1 MPFASLPTAHS
12 LLHHSSTFILVL
24 LAFIYARGLL
34 RSRRSI
40 PNALSNW
47 HVSAFFVGLLC
58 IWIAVDSPLGTL
70 DHQWLS
76 VHMVQHLL
84 LMTVSAP
91 LVLLGGFPLLF
102 LNGLPQRFTRTI
114 MGPVLN
120 ASPVQSFARMITNP
134 FFCWL
139 IAMVVLIGWHIPAA
153 YSMARDSV
161 TWHHLE
167 EASFLIAGVLF
178 WWPVIEPWPTVSR
191 YSRWY
196 IVLYLFLATLPCD
209 ALSAYLAFCDK
220 IVYPGYLSVP
230 HLNMSA
236 MQDQQCA
243 GALMWVVVTF
253 AYLLPAVLLT
263 TNLLDRYRTE
273 QPERITLALD
283 HRNAPELHA
292 SGRRL

>member
-1 MPFASLPTAHS
+1 MPFASLPTTHS
-12 LLHHSSTFILVL
+12 LLHHSSTFLLVL

-34 RSRRSI
+34 QLRRTI
-40 PNALSNW
+40 PHALSNW
-47 HVSAFFVGLLC
+47 RVAAFFVGLLC
-58 IWIAVDSPLGTL
+58 IWIAADSPLGTL

-76 VHMVQHLL
+76 IHMVQHLL

-91 LVLLGGFPLLF
+91 LILLGAFPLLF
-102 LNGLPQRFTRTI
+102 LYSLPQSFTHRITVL
-114 MGPVLN
+114 VLN
-120 ASPVQSFARMITNP
+120 VSPVQGLARVITNP

-139 IAMVVLIGWHIPAA
+139 MAMAVLIGWHIPAA
-153 YSMARDSV
+153 YSLARDSS

-167 EASFLIAGVLF
+167 EASFLLAGVLF
-178 WWPVIEPWPTVSR
+178 WWPVIEPWPRVSR

-196 IVLYLFLATLPCD
+196 MVLYLFLATLPCD

-220 IVYPGYLSVP
+220 IVYRCYLSVP
-230 HLNMSA
+230 HFNTSA

-263 TNLLDRYRTE
+263 ANLLDSSGTEPREIALSLRHGSSRT
-273 QPERITLALD
+273 
-283 HRNAPELHA
+283 
-292 SGRRL
+292 